1 MKEHEFTCNTAFHSP
16 ITAARCRCRVTG
28 CASSLRSAYLSRW
41 GALLPRP
48 LVVSSVSAP
57 RKREGF
63 GGEKAATCA
72 ASFPVPN
79 NLNISLIPLKLSRL
93 GQCSASGKSEQKREV
108 VFPQKSG
115 KTTSRYCGSSFPAD
129 RPRLCRSTI
138 PYPAPAP
145 CRTQGAWGAADT
157 PPTYRLRKTTAI
169 KFTLIELLVVTAI
182 IAILAAMLL
191 PALNKARNKAR
202 DISCTSNLKQIGTL
216 TRMYLDSSDDRMPK
230 NNGNFGTDGSCMD
243 AFYAFSA
250 PAQKREGGMIYRNG
264 WGIGTG
270 RPPFDCPASLE
281 VKQSEETADYGMNSQ
296 LSAKGVKKVSR
307 PSERGFIMDIHK
319 KCSYPMPITVPANG
333 DAVWDGL
340 FALPGLV
347 VRHLSNDGINVL
359 YLDAHVGARRLSG
372 IPKTLGTSAAQY
384 FWSGGDDGKDGSR

>member
-1 MKEHEFTCNTAFHSP
+1 MV
-16 ITAARCRCRVTG
+16 I
-28 CASSLRSAYLSRW
+28 
-41 GALLPRP
+41 
-48 LVVSSVSAP
+48 VV
-57 RKREGF
+57 
-63 GGEKAATCA
+63 
-72 ASFPVPN
+72 
-79 NLNISLIPLKLSRL
+79 I
-93 GQCSASGKSEQKREV
+93 
-108 VFPQKSG
+108 
-115 KTTSRYCGSSFPAD
+115 
-129 RPRLCRSTI
+129 
-138 PYPAPAP
+138 
-145 CRTQGAWGAADT
+145 
-157 PPTYRLRKTTAI
+157 
-169 KFTLIELLVVTAI
+169 AI

-250 PAQKREGGMIYRNG
+250 PALKREGGMIYRNG

-270 RPPFDCPASLE
+270 RPPFDCPASPE

>member
-1 MKEHEFTCNTAFHSP
+1 MNRWIELTGTFRRSEQASAAAPHKKE
-16 ITAARCRCRVTG
+16 AARCCRY
-28 CASSLRSAYLSRW
+28 RE
-41 GALLPRP
+41 ALLPRP
-48 LVVSSVSAP
+48 LIFSSVPAP

-63 GGEKAATCA
+63 GGEKAAVSA
-72 ASFPVPN
+72 ASLPVPG
-79 NLNISLIPLKLSRL
+79 NLNISLILRKLSRL
-93 GQCSASGKSEQKREV
+93 CQCSASGKIS
-108 VFPQKSG
+108 
-115 KTTSRYCGSSFPAD
+115 SRYCGSSPTAE
-129 RPRLCRSTI
+129 RLQLCLSTV
-138 PYPAPAP
+138 PYPVPAP

-157 PPTYRLRKTTAI
+157 PPTSRLRKTTAI
-169 KFTLIELLVVTAI
+169 KFTLVELLVVIAI
-182 IAILAAMLL
+182 IAILASMLL

-270 RPPFDCPASLE
+270 RPPFDCPASPE

-296 LSAKGVKKVSR
+296 LSAKDVKKVSR

>member
-1 MKEHEFTCNTAFHSP
+1 MNRWIEPTGIF
-16 ITAARCRCRVTG
+16 CR
-28 CASSLRSAYLSRW
+28 
-41 GALLPRP
+41 
-48 LVVSSVSAP
+48 
-57 RKREGF
+57 
-63 GGEKAATCA
+63 
-72 ASFPVPN
+72 
-79 NLNISLIPLKLSRL
+79 
-93 GQCSASGKSEQKREV
+93 SEQAL
-108 VFPQKSG
+108 
-115 KTTSRYCGSSFPAD
+115 PAV
-129 RPRLCRSTI
+129 RHL
-138 PYPAPAP
+138 
-145 CRTQGAWGAADT
+145 
-157 PPTYRLRKTTAI
+157 K
-169 KFTLIELLVVTAI
+169 KFTLIELLIVIAI

-270 RPPFDCPASLE
+270 RPPFDCPASPE

>member
-1 MKEHEFTCNTAFHSP
+1 MV
-16 ITAARCRCRVTG
+16 I
-28 CASSLRSAYLSRW
+28 
-41 GALLPRP
+41 
-48 LVVSSVSAP
+48 
-57 RKREGF
+57 
-63 GGEKAATCA
+63 
-72 ASFPVPN
+72 
-79 NLNISLIPLKLSRL
+79 
-93 GQCSASGKSEQKREV
+93 
-108 VFPQKSG
+108 
-115 KTTSRYCGSSFPAD
+115 
-129 RPRLCRSTI
+129 
-138 PYPAPAP
+138 
-145 CRTQGAWGAADT
+145 
-157 PPTYRLRKTTAI
+157 
-169 KFTLIELLVVTAI
+169 AI

-307 PSERGFIMDIHK
+307 PSERGARIGRRRKDKILLHDHK
-319 KCSYPMPITVPANG
+319 PYLFVNNRYWKT
-333 DAVWDGL
+333 AV
-340 FALPGLV
+340 
-347 VRHLSNDGINVL
+347 S
-359 YLDAHVGARRLSG
+359 
-372 IPKTLGTSAAQY
+372 TL
-384 FWSGGDDGKDGSR
+384 

>member
-28 CASSLRSAYLSRW
+28 CASSLRSSYLSRW

-48 LVVSSVSAP
+48 LIVSSVFAL

-63 GGEKAATCA
+63 GGEKAAGSA
-72 ASFPVPN
+72 ASLPVPT
-79 NLNISLIPLKLSRL
+79 NLNISLILSKLSRL
-93 GQCSASGKSEQKREV
+93 RQCSASGKSEQKREV

-115 KTTSRYCGSSFPAD
+115 KTLHVIADLPSRPAD
-129 RPRLCRSTI
+129 RASADRPS
-138 PYPAPAP
+138 
-145 CRTQGAWGAADT
+145 RTRHRHLAGRRGRGERRIR
-157 PPTYRLRKTTAI
+157 PPHTAFRKTTAI

-270 RPPFDCPASLE
+270 RPPFDCPASPE